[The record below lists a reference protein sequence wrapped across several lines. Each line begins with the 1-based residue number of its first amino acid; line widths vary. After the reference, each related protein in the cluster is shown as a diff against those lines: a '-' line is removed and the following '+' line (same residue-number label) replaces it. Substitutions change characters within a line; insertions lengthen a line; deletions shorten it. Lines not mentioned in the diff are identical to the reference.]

1 LKLSRGSFVVA
12 LLLAG
17 CGQPKQA
24 AVEDAWVR
32 LAAAP
37 GRPASAYFTLEG
49 GPRDAVLISV
59 TSPVAIKSEMHET
72 TKNGTMSSM
81 APVRQIALPARGEIA
96 FAPGGKHV
104 MLFDMNPRIKP
115 GSTVPL
121 LFTFADSLRVRID
134 TKAIAAGDPP
144 PK

>member
-1 LKLSRGSFVVA
+1 MKLSRASFVIA

-17 CGQPKQA
+17 CGQAREPS
-24 AVEDAWVR
+24 VEGAWLR

-37 GRPASAYFTLEG
+37 GRPASAYFTLNG
-49 GPRDAVLISV
+49 GRTDELLMSV

-72 TKNGTMSSM
+72 TKSGSMSSM
-81 APVRQIALPARGEIA
+81 APLRQIALPAKGEIA

-121 LFTFADSLRVRID
+121 LLTFADSTKINVEV
-134 TKAIAAGDPP
+134 KAIAAGDPP